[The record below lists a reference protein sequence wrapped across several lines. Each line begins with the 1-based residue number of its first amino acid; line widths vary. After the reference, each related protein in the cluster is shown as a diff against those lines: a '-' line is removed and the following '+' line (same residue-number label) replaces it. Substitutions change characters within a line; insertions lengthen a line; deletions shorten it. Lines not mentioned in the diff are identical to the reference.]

1 MCVFDTAHNG
11 LRALAKL
18 LVTYHD
24 RYGLCTVRGIVTRW
38 APPNENDTDAYVSH
52 VCSQTA
58 FGPDAWLQLGDASVL
73 AALVRAIVLHENG
86 VQPYDDT
93 EIGAAVEDALDG

>member
-1 MCVFDTAHNG
+1 
-11 LRALAKL
+11 
-18 LVTYHD
+18 
-24 RYGLCTVRGIVTRW
+24 
-38 APPNENDTDAYVSH
+38 
-52 VCSQTA
+52 
-58 FGPDAWLQLGDASVL
+58 VL